1 MNTMHRFIVC
11 LAAVAALVCSCG
23 GSVPTG
29 LSQGKAETAAK
40 ATAQTMSSTPVSF
53 VSATSGSISKFE
65 PTVETAGSDPN
76 RMVWAVVFQG
86 TFEGSCG
93 PSSSSPQSCPAPN
106 TTVRVVLDYASGAF
120 IMAATL
126 AGTA

>member
-1 MNTMHRFIVC
+1 MIRFIVC
-11 LAAVAALVCSCG
+11 LAAAAAIVCSCG
-23 GSVPTG
+23 GSVPAG
-29 LSQGKAETAAK
+29 LDQGQAVTAAK

-53 VSATSGSISKFE
+53 VSATSGSFSNFE
-65 PTVETAGSDPN
+65 PTAEPAVSDPN

-86 TFEGSCG
+86 TFQGSCG
-93 PSSSSPQSCPAPN
+93 PSSSSPTTCPAPN
-106 TTVRVVLDYASGAF
+106 TTIRVVVDYASGAF